1 MRRAGM
7 LHRGGRVEAVSKEDT
22 AREANE
28 DAAFRR
34 KQMPAPV
41 FEMGSGAH
49 LAFTTKP
56 SFGIASHSSGPL
68 ITRSQSPAFL
78 R

>member
-1 MRRAGM
+1 MARAHLKNRGGQMRRAGT
-7 LHRGGRVEAVSKEDT
+7 LHQGGRAEAVSKEDT

-41 FEMGSGAH
+41 FEMGSRQAPNAEGTEV
-49 LAFTTKP
+49 F
-56 SFGIASHSSGPL
+56 
-68 ITRSQSPAFL
+68 
-78 R
+78 